1 MRGIDNKPYIDLD
14 PFLDI
19 EGFQQLHLEICR
31 GMATAREYAKEGT
44 WMKPGFTFEDMSYI
58 PNWKPIYQAFEE
70 YQSLPDDDPITH
82 YEKIFKRSVYFWE
95 DRSSLD
101 SLGVLSTD
109 LYTKRMIDY
118 QFDEPRTQ
126 KLLQLLSNEKAIK
139 KIFIEPHLKNR
150 MYLNSSKI
158 RYHGCQ
164 AVRHDDH
171 IHVEL

>member
-1 MRGIDNKPYIDLD
+1 MNNLKFVALFCLSISSHSFGQVSVRD
-14 PFLDI
+14 
-19 EGFQQLHLEICR
+19 
-31 GMATAREYAKEGT
+31 
-44 WMKPGFTFEDMSYI
+44 TFETYLEKYQNHEMSFNLFKDTLSDY
-58 PNWKPIYQAFEE
+58 FS
-70 YQSLPDDDPITH
+70 SLPDDDPNTH

-126 KLLQLLSNEKAIK
+126 KLLRLLSNEKAIK

-164 AVRHDDH
+164 AVRNDDH